1 MRILAVGDVVGR
13 PGRRA
18 IARWLPGLV
27 DEHQPDLVI
36 VNGENLRAGRGI
48 DAPGLTDLFDAGA
61 DVVTTGNHVWAH
73 RSAEK
78 LLEEFP
84 RVLRP
89 ANLPEPCPGRG
100 AVVVPTEAGV
110 RVAVIN
116 LLGRVFMT
124 PCDCPFRTADRLLER
139 LGREADVVVVD
150 FHAEATSEKK
160 ALALH
165 LDGRVAAVFGTHTHV
180 PTADAQ
186 VLPGGTGFL
195 TDLGMTGPHDSVIG
209 LDSEV
214 ALRRFLAARPV
225 PQAVAEGGLG
235 LHGAVFEIDEG
246 SGRSTEVV
254 RVARGGGGR

>member
-1 MRILAVGDVVGR
+1 MRVLAVGDVVGR

-18 IARWLPGLV
+18 ITRWLPGLL
-27 DEHQPDLVI
+27 DELAPDLVV

-48 DAPGLTDLFDAGA
+48 DAPGLADLFDSGA

-73 RSAEK
+73 RSAGH
-78 LLEEFP
+78 LLEESP

-89 ANLPEPCPGRG
+89 ANLPSPCPGRG
-100 AVVVPTEAGV
+100 WVVVPTEAGV
-110 RVAVIN
+110 RVAVVN
-116 LLGRVFMT
+116 LLGRIFMA
-124 PCDCPFRTADRLLER
+124 PCDCPFQAADRVLER
-139 LGREADVVVVD
+139 LRGEADVVVVD

-186 VLPGGTGFL
+186 VLAGGTGFL
-195 TDLGMTGPHDSVIG
+195 TDLGMTGPHRSVIG
-209 LDSEV
+209 LDPEV
-214 ALRRFLAARPV
+214 ALARFRTARPV

-235 LHGAVFEIDEG
+235 LHGALFEIDEG
-246 SGRSTEVV
+246 SGRCTAVTRIS
-254 RVARGGGGR
+254 RGEGGR

>member
-1 MRILAVGDVVGR
+1 MRILAIGDVVGR

-18 IARWLPGLV
+18 IVRWLPGLRE
-27 DEHQPDLVI
+27 EHAPDLVV

-48 DAPGLTDLFDAGA
+48 DAPGLDDLFASGA

-73 RSAEK
+73 RSAER
-78 LLEEFP
+78 LLEEYP

-89 ANLPEPCPGRG
+89 ANLPPPCPGRG
-100 AVVVPTEAGV
+100 AVVVATGVGV

-116 LLGRVFMT
+116 LLGRVFMA
-124 PCDCPFRTADRLLER
+124 PGDCPFRAADRLLER
-139 LGREADVVVVD
+139 LDGRADVAVVD
-150 FHAEATSEKK
+150 IHAEATSEKK

-186 VLPGGTGFL
+186 VLPGGTGFI
-195 TDLGMTGPHDSVIG
+195 TDLGMTGPHRSVIG
-209 LDSEV
+209 LDPEV
-214 ALRRFLAARPV
+214 ALRRFLTARPA

-235 LHGAVFEIDEG
+235 LHGALFEVDEG
-246 SGRSTEVV
+246 TGRCTGVA
-254 RVARGGGGR
+254 RVARGEGGR